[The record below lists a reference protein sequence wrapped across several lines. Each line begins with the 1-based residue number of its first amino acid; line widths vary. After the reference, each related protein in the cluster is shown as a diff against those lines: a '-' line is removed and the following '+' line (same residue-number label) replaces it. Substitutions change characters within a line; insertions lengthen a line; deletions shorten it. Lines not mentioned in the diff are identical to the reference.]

1 METAER
7 LNRSSSRRDS
17 IAVAY
22 VEPQPKGQ
30 LYDESGKIKME
41 PIGILHMLHLLIV
54 TSFVLTSAVLLSK
67 LYFSLLREV

>member
-1 METAER
+1 MNMIFDLQKILVDHLCT
-7 LNRSSSRRDS
+7 S
-17 IAVAY
+17 AY
-22 VEPQPKGQ
+22 KFADPKGQ